1 MDYTTLS
8 PQEMGAELE
17 AIAAEATATFAALD
31 GPRLNWKPDPARW
44 SVGQCLEHLLSAN
57 RQMAEMAERAL
68 DPSRPRTL
76 WQRLPGWP
84 RLAGR
89 MLIRTQSPD
98 AARKFK
104 APGSAQPAA
113 SAVDG
118 AVVGRFIDQQ
128 RELAARLEA
137 SAGRDL
143 AGTIMVSPF
152 LSIVTY
158 SVLDGWRLIVAHER
172 RHLQQAKRVMATA
185 GFPAD
190 RSQELPSR

>member
-8 PQEMGAELE
+8 PAEVRAELD
-17 AIAAEATATFAALD
+17 AIALDVEAGFSGLD
-31 GPRLNWKPDPARW
+31 GRQLDWKPDPSRW
-44 SVGQCLEHLLSAN
+44 SVGQCLEHLLAAN
-57 RQMAEMAERAL
+57 GQMAEMAERAL
-68 DPSRPRTL
+68 DPSRSRSL

-84 RLAGR
+84 GLAGR
-89 MLIRTQSPD
+89 MLIRTQSPE

-113 SAVDG
+113 SAVD
-118 AVVGRFIDQQ
+118 AAIVRRLVDQQ
-128 RELAARLEA
+128 RDLARRLDA
-137 SAGRDL
+137 AAGRDL

-172 RHLQQAKRVMATA
+172 RHLQQARRVMETA
-185 GFPAD
+185 GFPG
-190 RSQELPSR
+190 